1 MKKQIICL
9 IFIVV
14 LTAGTFQN
22 VSSSGIKDNPN
33 ISISSDIITFSE
45 AILKEKDS
53 YLSVEVGKASL
64 YLTIPGEPMLPVYT
78 KTFTFPLG
86 TKILDVICKPENIY
100 ETKISEKI
108 RPAPELNPKFS
119 IKTSPKLNDDF
130 ENDDIYSST
139 DAYPNSWFDYRIT
152 CGIQDEKNLVFLTIK
167 LYPVRYSPGNNLLYQ
182 TKGFDLKIK
191 YDESDKI
198 KSFADDYDMVI
209 IAPKKWSRLL
219 QPLIDHKNN
228 VGVKTFLKTT
238 ESICRRP
245 ILGGYEGRDDAE
257 QIKYFIKDAIET
269 YGIKYVLLVGGR
281 VGQLYRWNVP
291 VRYSN
296 IDEGSFW
303 ERSFLSDLYFAD
315 IYRYNDDTKEYEF
328 DDWDSD
334 GDGIF
339 SEWRLYEEPDDIIDF
354 NPDVYLGRL
363 ACRNRNEVKLLVN
376 KIISYETNTFGK
388 EWFKNIILVGGDTFN
403 TTDSTSKD
411 YPYYEGEIETR
422 IGGDYLKPLGFN
434 STEIFTSTG
443 NLTSAE
449 DIINAI
455 NKGSG
460 FVFFSGHANPL
471 VWSTHPP
478 NADEDVPGQII
489 WVDFYSSEMRLLNN
503 VEKLPICVVG
513 GCHNSQFDVT
523 NLNLI
528 TGFLKERLKYFK
540 EPGFDYDE
548 GGFWKAEW
556 ASRCWSWNLVIQK
569 EGGSIATIGNTGLG
583 YANMGYALIEDGP
596 TGDGWITS
604 HFFKVYH
611 DLSLEGNNTLG
622 QIHTRTVTDYITE
635 FDVDKDQID
644 AKTVQQ
650 WALLGDPSLRIGG
663 YPPII

>member
-1 MKKQIICL
+1 MKKQIVCL

-14 LTAGTFQN
+14 LITSTFQS
-22 VSSSGIKDNPN
+22 VSSSSIQDNSN
-33 ISISSDIITFSE
+33 ISISSDVIAFSE
-45 AILKEKDS
+45 AVLKEKDS
-53 YLSVEVGKASL
+53 YLSVKIDGVTS
-64 YLTIPGEPMLPVYT
+64 YLARPGEPILPVFI

-86 TKILDVICKPENIY
+86 TKIFDVTCRPGNVYK
-100 ETKISEKI
+100 TKINGKI
-108 RPAPELNPKFS
+108 SPAPAPSPKFS

-130 ENDDIYSST
+130 ENNDIYSST
-139 DAYPNSWFDYRIT
+139 DTYPNSWFDYRIT
-152 CGIQDEKNLVFLTIK
+152 CGIQDEKNLVFLTIR
-167 LYPVRYSPGNNLLYQ
+167 LYPIRYSPGNNLLYQ
-182 TKGFDLKIK
+182 TKSFDVKIK
-191 YDESDKI
+191 YDESNKI
-198 KSFADDYDMVI
+198 KNFADKYDMVI
-209 IAPKKWSRLL
+209 IAPKKWSKLL
-219 QPLIDHKNN
+219 QPLIDHKNT
-228 VGVKTFLKTT
+228 VGIKTFLKTT

-257 QIKYFIKDAIET
+257 KVKYFIKDAIET

-315 IYRYNDDTKEYEF
+315 IYRYNNDTKEYEF

-339 SEWRLYEEPDDIIDF
+339 SEWRLYEDPDDIIDF

-363 ACRNRNEVKLLVN
+363 ACRNKNEVKLLVN

-388 EWFKNIILVGGDTFN
+388 EWFKNIVLVGGDTFP
-403 TTDSTSKD
+403 TTNSSSID

-422 IGGDYLKPLGFN
+422 TGGDYLMPLGFN
-434 STEIFTSTG
+434 STELFTSTG
-443 NLTSAE
+443 NLTGAD

-455 NKGSG
+455 DKGSG
-460 FVFFSGHANPL
+460 FLYFSGHANPL

-478 NADEDVPGQII
+478 NSEDDV
-489 WVDFYSSEMRLLNN
+489 WVDFYNSEMGLLDNSD
-503 VEKLPICVVG
+503 KLPICVVG

-540 EPGFDYDE
+540 EPGYDYDE

-569 EGGSIATIGNTGLG
+569 GGSIATIGNTGLG
-583 YANMGYALIEDGP
+583 YANMGYYLITDGL

-611 DLSLEGNNTLG
+611 DLVLEGNNTLG
-622 QIHTRTVTDYITE
+622 QIHTKTVSDFINE
-635 FDVDKDQID
+635 FEVGKDQID
-644 AKTVQQ
+644 TKTVQQ
-650 WALLGDPSLRIGG
+650 WVLLGDPSLKIGG

>member
-1 MKKQIICL
+1 MKKQIVCL

-14 LTAGTFQN
+14 LITSTFQS
-22 VSSSGIKDNPN
+22 VSSSSIQDNSN
-33 ISISSDIITFSE
+33 ISISSDVIAFSE
-45 AILKEKDS
+45 AVLKEKDL
-53 YLSVEVGKASL
+53 YLSVKIDGVTS
-64 YLTIPGEPMLPVYT
+64 YLARPGEPILPVFI

-86 TKILDVICKPENIY
+86 TKIFDVICRPENVY
-100 ETKISEKI
+100 ETKINGKI
-108 RPAPELNPKFS
+108 SPAPAPSPKFS

-130 ENDDIYSST
+130 ENNDIYSST
-139 DAYPNSWFDYRIT
+139 DTYPNSWFDYRIT
-152 CGIQDEKNLVFLTIK
+152 CGIQDEKNLVFLTIR
-167 LYPVRYSPGNNLLYQ
+167 LYPIRYSPGNNLLYQ
-182 TKGFDLKIK
+182 TKSFDVKIK
-191 YDESDKI
+191 YDESNKI
-198 KSFADDYDMVI
+198 KNFADKYDMVI
-209 IAPKKWSRLL
+209 IAPKKWSKLL
-219 QPLIDHKNN
+219 QPLIDHKNT
-228 VGVKTFLKTT
+228 VGIKTFLKTT

-257 QIKYFIKDAIET
+257 KVKYFIKDAIET

-296 IDEGSFW
+296 IDEGSSW

-315 IYRYNDDTKEYEF
+315 IYRYNNDTKEYEF

-339 SEWRLYEEPDDIIDF
+339 SEWRLYEDPDDIIDF

-363 ACRNRNEVKLLVN
+363 ACRNKNEVKLLVN

-388 EWFKNIILVGGDTFN
+388 EWFKNIVLVGGDTFP
-403 TTDSTSKD
+403 TTNSSSID

-422 IGGDYLKPLGFN
+422 TGGDYLMPLGFN
-434 STEIFTSTG
+434 STELFTSTG
-443 NLTSAE
+443 NLTGAD

-455 NKGSG
+455 DKGSG
-460 FVFFSGHANPL
+460 FLYFSGHANPL

-478 NADEDVPGQII
+478 NSEDDV
-489 WVDFYSSEMRLLNN
+489 WVDFYNSEMGLLDNSD
-503 VEKLPICVVG
+503 KLPICVVG

-540 EPGFDYDE
+540 EPGYDYDE

-569 EGGSIATIGNTGLG
+569 GGSIATIGNTGLG
-583 YANMGYALIEDGP
+583 YANMGYYLITDGL

-611 DLSLEGNNTLG
+611 DLVLEGNDTLG
-622 QIHTRTVTDYITE
+622 QIHTKTVSDFINE
-635 FDVDKDQID
+635 FEVGKDQID
-644 AKTVQQ
+644 TKTVQQ
-650 WALLGDPSLRIGG
+650 WVLLGDPSLKIGG

>member
-1 MKKQIICL
+1 MKKQIVCL

-14 LTAGTFQN
+14 LITSTFQS
-22 VSSSGIKDNPN
+22 VSSSSIQDNSN
-33 ISISSDIITFSE
+33 ISISSDVIAFSE
-45 AILKEKDS
+45 AVLKEKDS
-53 YLSVEVGKASL
+53 YLSVKIDGVTS
-64 YLTIPGEPMLPVYT
+64 YLARPGEPILPVFI

-86 TKILDVICKPENIY
+86 TKIFDVICRPENVY
-100 ETKISEKI
+100 ETKINGKI
-108 RPAPELNPKFS
+108 SPAPAPSPKFS

-130 ENDDIYSST
+130 ENNDIYSST
-139 DAYPNSWFDYRIT
+139 DTYPNSWFDYRIT
-152 CGIQDEKNLVFLTIK
+152 CGIQDEKNLVFLTIR
-167 LYPVRYSPGNNLLYQ
+167 LYPIRYSPGNNLLYQ
-182 TKGFDLKIK
+182 TKSFDVKIK
-191 YDESDKI
+191 YDESNKI
-198 KSFADDYDMVI
+198 KNFADKYDMVI
-209 IAPKKWSRLL
+209 IAPKKWSKLL
-219 QPLIDHKNN
+219 QPLIDHKNT
-228 VGVKTFLKTT
+228 VGIKTFLKTT

-257 QIKYFIKDAIET
+257 KVKYFIKDAIET

-296 IDEGSFW
+296 IDEGSSW

-315 IYRYNDDTKEYEF
+315 IYRYNNDTKEYEF

-339 SEWRLYEEPDDIIDF
+339 SEWRLYEDPDDIIDF

-363 ACRNRNEVKLLVN
+363 ACRNKNEVKLLVN

-388 EWFKNIILVGGDTFN
+388 EWFKNIVLVGGDTFP
-403 TTDSTSKD
+403 TTNSSSID

-422 IGGDYLKPLGFN
+422 TGGDYLMPLGFN
-434 STEIFTSTG
+434 STELFTSTG
-443 NLTSAE
+443 NLTGAD

-455 NKGSG
+455 DKGSG
-460 FVFFSGHANPL
+460 FLYFSGHANPL

-478 NADEDVPGQII
+478 NSEDDM
-489 WVDFYSSEMRLLNN
+489 WVDFYNSEMGLLDNSD
-503 VEKLPICVVG
+503 KLPICVVG

-540 EPGFDYDE
+540 EPGYDYDE

-569 EGGSIATIGNTGLG
+569 GGSIATIGNTGLG
-583 YANMGYALIEDGP
+583 YANMGYYLITDGL

-611 DLSLEGNNTLG
+611 DLVLEGNDTLG
-622 QIHTRTVTDYITE
+622 QIHTKTVSDFINE
-635 FDVDKDQID
+635 FEVGKDQID
-644 AKTVQQ
+644 TKTVQQ
-650 WALLGDPSLRIGG
+650 WVLLGDPSLKIGG

>member
-650 WALLGDPSLRIGG
+650 WALLGDPSIRIRG
-663 YPPII
+663 